1 MTNSKVKGIIAYVGP
16 VDFPNGGAA
25 ARRMLG
31 NAQSL
36 IAAGYQVH
44 VGSGQLQNLLGGK
57 SSDYKGITVH
67 SIGERTAE
75 SYPKLIK
82 HLMYI
87 NMGNKTR
94 DWIESLKPKPDA
106 VILYSGYSP
115 YFMKLQPWCKKNKIP
130 LIFDAVEWYEASHQ
144 LLGKLSP
151 YQLNIEYSMRY
162 LSLQSKNIIS
172 ISSYLDN
179 YYKSNGCNSTIVPP
193 TLDVKAIT
201 PNLQP
206 AKNKKLTIGYTGI
219 PGKKDLFNNYLE
231 AILTFDPQGKH
242 INFVVAG
249 VKKDDLL
256 KYPAITDRG
265 IKNLP
270 SSITCLGFV
279 SQDVAIN
286 LIKTAD
292 FSLLLRPQKR
302 YANAG
307 FPTKVVESLT
317 MGTPVITNLT
327 SDLGNY
333 IHDYQEGIICDDH
346 SAESLCVALGKAIR
360 LDQEQL
366 TTMRKNARQQAEQSF
381 DYRLYKDKLLAF
393 IENAELI

>member
-1 MTNSKVKGIIAYVGP
+1 MNNSKMKGTIAYVGP

-36 IAAGYQVH
+36 MAAGYQVH
-44 VGSGQLQNLLGGK
+44 IGSGQLP
-57 SSDYKGITVH
+57 SSPDEKAYEYKGVTVH
-67 SIGERTAE
+67 SLGERTAE
-75 SYPKLIK
+75 TYPKLIK

-87 NMGNKTR
+87 TMGNKTKA
-94 DWIESLKPKPDA
+94 WLENLSPKPDA

-115 YFMKLQPWCKKNKIP
+115 YFMKLQPWCKQNKIP

-144 LLGKLSP
+144 LLGNLSP

-162 LSLQSKNIIS
+162 LSLKSKNTIS
-172 ISSYLDN
+172 ISSYLDS
-179 YYKSNGCNSTIVPP
+179 YYKDNGCNSIIVPP

-201 PNLQP
+201 PNLQTV
-206 AKNKKLTIGYTGI
+206 NNDKLTIGYTGT

-231 AILTFDPQGKH
+231 AILTFDPKGEH

-249 VKKDDLL
+249 VNEDDLL

-265 IKNLP
+265 FKSLP

-279 SQDVAIN
+279 SQDIAIN

-292 FSLLLRPQKR
+292 FSVLLRPQQR

-333 IHDYQEGIICDDH
+333 IHDYEEGIICDDH
-346 SAESLCVALGKAIR
+346 SAESLCIALRKAVQ
-360 LDQEQL
+360 LDKEQL
-366 TTMRKNARQQAEQSF
+366 AAMRKKARKQAENSF
-381 DYRLYKDKLLAF
+381 DFRLYKNKFLSF